1 MIAKILIS
9 VGVFVY
15 LVLIPYLEINHSHVF
30 NPQWPPHAR
39 FHEVWQLATNMTFGV
54 MALWLVWFKHEIR
67 LAAGVSMAVMGGVL
81 FAHGMQG
88 HYGGDVLSGNVS
100 KTVLGLELA
109 AFIAICVLVMSVV
122 AILLD
127 ARAVKKAEQL
137 G

>member
-30 NPQWPPHAR
+30 NSQWPPHAR

-67 LAAGVSMAVMGGVL
+67 LAAGVSIAVMGGVL
-81 FAHGMQG
+81 FAHAMQG

-127 ARAVKKAEQL
+127 ARAVKQAQQL
-137 G
+137 D